1 MTFYTLTVLI
11 VWEATLRTVLTSES
25 DQLFYDHQKKQIV
38 LVGVFDISRD
48 DCSTPRTFGNLFQ
61 SHFKS
66 YVAELNNNTSNL
78 KMAGQDTVMKFRA
91 EVVDSC
97 SSTVTGSRG
106 IMQKIFDPAPTS
118 DCSVLPHGFIGP
130 GANNQMRSVLD
141 MTSAFNITHTSYGIM
156 ESDIID
162 PVDPERYPF
171 FRNVRTSA
179 RVMIKH
185 VCRLVEALS
194 WHYVSISVTSHSE
207 HNLNLCE
214 EFYVDMSVS
223 VYLKGD
229 IAKGVKELTTPFKEL
244 QDTNPP
250 LVTIMLGDMQLIDI
264 ERFHQILSQNVIPHS
279 HIWLISEQF
288 LLAYIDLYGRLPQ
301 YPDQKFICYHSPPN
315 KTPNTLKQDHC
326 FGSKCSLAQNVSQIL
341 KLTFF
346 ISLGVDEIVTK
357 GSVGAPQGKSDN
369 VELFF
374 LDSSENTL
382 VKVAQSS
389 TGENMKVEVK
399 VNETALH
406 STGIRELGPS
416 ICSPGCGSG
425 QTTFRRAGEPTSC
438 FHCKN
443 CFLLREVSNGSTAH
457 CTECSTSQK
466 PNVNNSDCVD
476 IELEPHLYRTRA
488 GAVLIVLSLFGILS
502 VFLTSVV
509 FVKNKTT
516 PIIRA
521 ANRELCYVI
530 FLGLILCFTSVFLMV
545 LPPGQIICKLQISL
559 LSLGASLTITTILGR
574 AVRIIRIFTATNVTI
589 ETFLVSLRHQA
600 FFISGIVLLQTG
612 LAVLAT
618 AGTGPNTRVEYDER
632 TRQLQI
638 EQPRVHAVCESPDQ
652 TLVSVFLAVFLGLCV
667 VTSVISFQARKLP
680 TNYNEVTYTY
690 FTVFT
695 MDIILV
701 SFLAI
706 FYTADQKQ
714 NNILTAA
721 IITIIT
727 SYLVLFMLFFNK
739 VYIIYFSPDQN
750 KIHNIPESPTLK
762 FKRHRRES
770 TRLVPSLVTSPS
782 LQTIDIK
789 RPSYKF

>member
-1 MTFYTLTVLI
+1 
-11 VWEATLRTVLTSES
+11 
-25 DQLFYDHQKKQIV
+25 
-38 LVGVFDISRD
+38 
-48 DCSTPRTFGNLFQ
+48 
-61 SHFKS
+61 
-66 YVAELNNNTSNL
+66 
-78 KMAGQDTVMKFRA
+78 MAGQDTVMKFRA

-97 SSTVTGSRG
+97 SSTVTGSR
-106 IMQKIFDPAPTS
+106 
-118 DCSVLPHGFIGP
+118 
-130 GANNQMRSVLD
+130 
-141 MTSAFNITHTSYGIM
+141 
-156 ESDIID
+156 
-162 PVDPERYPF
+162 
-171 FRNVRTSA
+171 
-179 RVMIKH
+179 
-185 VCRLVEALS
+185 
-194 WHYVSISVTSHSE
+194 
-207 HNLNLCE
+207 
-214 EFYVDMSVS
+214 

-326 FGSKCSLAQNVSQIL
+326 FGSECSLAQNVSQIL

-389 TGENMKVEVK
+389 TGENM
-399 VNETALH
+399 
-406 STGIRELGPS
+406 
-416 ICSPGCGSG
+416 
-425 QTTFRRAGEPTSC
+425 
-438 FHCKN
+438 
-443 CFLLREVSNGSTAH
+443 
-457 CTECSTSQK
+457 
-466 PNVNNSDCVD
+466 
-476 IELEPHLYRTRA
+476 
-488 GAVLIVLSLFGILS
+488 
-502 VFLTSVV
+502 
-509 FVKNKTT
+509 
-516 PIIRA
+516 
-521 ANRELCYVI
+521 
-530 FLGLILCFTSVFLMV
+530 
-545 LPPGQIICKLQISL
+545 
-559 LSLGASLTITTILGR
+559 
-574 AVRIIRIFTATNVTI
+574 
-589 ETFLVSLRHQA
+589 
-600 FFISGIVLLQTG
+600 
-612 LAVLAT
+612 
-618 AGTGPNTRVEYDER
+618 TGPNTRVEYDER